1 MKKTLTKD
9 KQTEKR
15 RLFQV
20 LDEMNVEDIE
30 KGTRLVEVSSN
41 LISANT
47 IKQGGKI
54 TMGVP
59 QQTIMDLT
67 LENKIP
73 VLLMVDKDE
82 YFKRMKD

>member
-47 IKQGGKI
+47 IKQGGKV

-59 QQTIMDLT
+59 QQSIMDLS
-67 LENKIP
+67 LDNKIP
-73 VLLMVDKDE
+73 VLLMVNKDE